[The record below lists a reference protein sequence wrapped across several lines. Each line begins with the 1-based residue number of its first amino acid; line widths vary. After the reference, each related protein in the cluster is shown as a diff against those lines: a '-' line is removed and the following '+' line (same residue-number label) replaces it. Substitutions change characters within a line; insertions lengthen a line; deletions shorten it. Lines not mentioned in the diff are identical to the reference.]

1 MQKIIGGT
9 STYDGIALAASIIQ
23 FLLDQKKPYMI
34 CSTHY
39 HELFDLI
46 DSSSVLWAYMGYHMT
61 KEQIQF
67 LYALLPGV
75 AQNSMG
81 IALAEKIGLPKIIT
95 AQARFYFNN
104 LENKKFFISE
114 KKEEGEIDFNQKNLS
129 TQKIIDALKNIEID
143 ELTPRKALDLVAE
156 LKDFLL

>member
-1 MQKIIGGT
+1 
-9 STYDGIALAASIIQ
+9 LAASIIQ
-23 FLLDQKKPYMI
+23 FLLDEKKPYMI

-81 IALAEKIGLPKIIT
+81 IALAE
-95 AQARFYFNN
+95 
-104 LENKKFFISE
+104 E
-114 KKEEGEIDFNQKNLS
+114 EIDSSQKNLS